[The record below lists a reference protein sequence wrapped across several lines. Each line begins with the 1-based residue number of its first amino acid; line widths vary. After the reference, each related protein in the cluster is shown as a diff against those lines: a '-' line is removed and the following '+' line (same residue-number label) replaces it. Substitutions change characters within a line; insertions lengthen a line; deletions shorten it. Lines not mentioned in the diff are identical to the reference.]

1 MKLNLKF
8 NESKEKEER
17 QEQKEQA
24 ETAANSIRDEGVEE
38 AVWIE
43 LMEAQKRDQEE
54 QERIKREQEEAI
66 R

>member
-1 MKLNLKF
+1 MKVNVKF
-8 NESKEKEER
+8 NENKEKEER
-17 QEQKEQA
+17 QEQEEEV
-24 ETAANSIRDEGVEE
+24 ETAPNSIRDEGVDE
-38 AVWIE
+38 AVWHE